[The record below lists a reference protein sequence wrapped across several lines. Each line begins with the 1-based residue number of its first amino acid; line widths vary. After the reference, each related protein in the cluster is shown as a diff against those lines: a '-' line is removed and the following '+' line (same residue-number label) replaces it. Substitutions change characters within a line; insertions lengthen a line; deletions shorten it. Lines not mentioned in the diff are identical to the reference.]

1 MHNLVTYPLAILLTI
16 LAYLIGIVIY
26 RKSGSPFLN
35 PIIVALLLLALVV
48 HFTPLNWNDY
58 IIGSRPI
65 IQLLPLTII
74 VLALPLYRQLP
85 LLKKHHKAI
94 LAGTV
99 AGVITSA
106 LSLFVL
112 ARMMGIDHELLRSIL
127 PKSITTPLGLSLS
140 RSLGA
145 LEGIT
150 VISIVTTGILG
161 IVFYLPVFK
170 LFKIHHPIAKGVA
183 LGTASHAVGT
193 SKAIELGEVEGA
205 MSSLS
210 ILISGVITLIATPLL
225 LLLLSIY

>member
-1 MHNLVTYPLAILLTI
+1 MNSFSSYLAAMLLT
-16 LAYLIGIVIY
+16 LFAYVVGLVIY

-35 PIIVALLLLALVV
+35 PIIVALLLITLVV
-48 HFTPLNWNDY
+48 HLTPLTWEGY
-58 IIGSRPI
+58 ILGSRPI

-74 VLALPLYRQLP
+74 ILALPLYQQLP
-85 LLKKHHKAI
+85 LLKKHHQAI

-99 AGVITSA
+99 AGVTTSA

-112 ARMMGIDHELLRSIL
+112 ARLMNIDLELLRSIL

-140 RSLGA
+140 QTLGG

-150 VISIVTTGILG
+150 VISIVTTGIIG

-170 LFKIHHPIAKGVA
+170 LFKITHPVAQGVA
-183 LGTASHAVGT
+183 LGTASHAIGT

-210 ILISGVITLIATPLL
+210 ILISGVITILAAPLL
-225 LLLLSIY
+225 LFLLSMY